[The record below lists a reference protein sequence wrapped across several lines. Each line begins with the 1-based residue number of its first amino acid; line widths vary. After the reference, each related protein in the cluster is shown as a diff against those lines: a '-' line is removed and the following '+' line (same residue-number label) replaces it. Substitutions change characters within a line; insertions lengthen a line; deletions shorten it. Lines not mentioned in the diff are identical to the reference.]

1 LSINVNSPV
10 SIFQIFIFPSARPAA
25 KNKFFVKSYRRLTT
39 DALEVRRRSNS
50 RRALGFKNKL
60 SSNKFDFFVE
70 LHCNFF

>member
-39 DALEVRRRSNS
+39 DTLELRRPSDS
-50 RRALGFKNKL
+50 RRAPRFENKL
-60 SSNKFDFFVE
+60 SSNKLDLLIE
-70 LHCNFF
+70 